1 MAQSHSFAEIV
12 GLEALQAD
20 LLAEKGSYEELVEE
34 KLKAIGSSATILLS
48 EVVGKQWRG
57 RVGSSVVF
65 LLPGRSPLFLVS
77 ILLLETC
84 TRRTPLLIL
93 SLTSGMLCVMIAVVG
108 QKLKMVQI
116 TLSLSTFPCVDTA
129 FDIILKY
136 SIELFPTCIRNFAAS
151 LARQAMTFGAVLGS
165 LLISAGRNNPYLS
178 YGVFGLIIIFCG
190 FFELI
195 LPETRCTSLCDT
207 MDQQEQKE
215 NSIAHST

>member
-65 LLPGRSPLFLVS
+65 LLPGIGNLDFNIYLSGMFNG
-77 ILLLETC
+77 LLEI
-84 TRRTPLLIL
+84 PLIF
-93 SLTSGMLCVMIAVVG
+93 G